1 MSDRPEDP
9 FDGSLAA
16 ENPAEEARGLR
27 GLLGRHAVDTR
38 PLRIPEYRRILIGQ
52 GTSFV
57 GSMLTQ
63 VAVPVQIWALTA
75 SPLYVGFVGLAG
87 LVPIVV
93 FGLYGGAIAD
103 AVDRRVLYLWSSI
116 GGWVVTLA
124 LLVQTL
130 LDLQNIWLILAL
142 VFVQSGMFAVAS
154 SARGAIIPRIVPTEL
169 VPAANTLNFTVGN
182 VGQVVGPLLAGLL
195 LVLPNGFALAYAA
208 DALLFTAAL
217 YSVLKLPSIPPQGE
231 VQRPD
236 WRAVADG
243 LRFIAVRPVLV
254 MSFAVDIAA
263 MVLAM
268 PRSLFPAV
276 ADARFGGQ
284 VGPLYAA
291 IAIGAVIAGLSSGWI
306 GRVRRQG
313 RALTLAIV
321 GWGAA
326 VAVSG
331 LVGQLWLVVALL
343 ALAGAFD
350 LVSAVYRQTILQTY
364 APDEMRG
371 RMQGVFIAVVAG
383 GPRLGDV
390 RAGATAAV
398 TSPTFSWVA
407 GGVACM
413 AVVIVAGLLVRPFWR
428 YDTSRDLPSTIS
440 TNLRSAPI
448 LRGTPLG
455 FRVCRSTRTSSGVS
469 TRPPSRMRS
478 VPPRSGSSPR
488 RSARPIPCTST
499 GPWPKRVGTATSSH
513 RRRSRCSS
521 RCSATASW
529 FATQRPGSTTAGSS
543 TASRSSS
550 TTGH

>member
-1 MSDRPEDP
+1 MSEPGEDP
-9 FDGSLAA
+9 LDPALAA
-16 ENPAEEARGLR
+16 ESPAEEASGLR
-27 GLLGRHAVDTR
+27 GILQRHAVDTR
-38 PLRIPEYRRILIGQ
+38 PLRIPDYRRILIGQ
-52 GTSFV
+52 GTSFI

-63 VAVPVQIWALTA
+63 VAVPVQVYDLTR
-75 SPLYVGFVGLAG
+75 SSLYVGFVGLAG

-103 AVDRRVLYLWSSI
+103 AVDRRVLYLWSSV
-116 GGWVVTLA
+116 GAWVVTLG
-124 LLVQTL
+124 LLAQTL
-130 LDLQNIWLILAL
+130 LGVGNVWLILAM
-142 VFVQSGMFAVAS
+142 VFVQSGMFAVSS
-154 SARGAIIPRIVPTEL
+154 SARGAIIPRLVPTDL

-182 VGQVVGPLLAGLL
+182 VGQVAGPLLAGLL
-195 LVLPNGFALAYAA
+195 LLLPNGFALAYAA

-217 YSVLKLPSIPPQGE
+217 YSVLRLPAIPPQGD
-231 VQRPD
+231 VRRPD
-236 WRAVADG
+236 LRAVAEG
-243 LRFIAVRPVLV
+243 LRFIALRPVLI

-276 ADARFGGQ
+276 ADERFGGQ

-407 GGVACM
+407 GGIACI
-413 AVVIVAGLLVRPFWR
+413 AVVLVAGLLVRPFWR
-428 YDTSRDLPSTIS
+428 YDTSRDLPSH
-440 TNLRSAPI
+440 
-448 LRGTPLG
+448 
-455 FRVCRSTRTSSGVS
+455 
-469 TRPPSRMRS
+469 
-478 VPPRSGSSPR
+478 
-488 RSARPIPCTST
+488 
-499 GPWPKRVGTATSSH
+499 SH
-513 RRRSRCSS
+513 
-521 RCSATASW
+521 
-529 FATQRPGSTTAGSS
+529 
-543 TASRSSS
+543 
-550 TTGH
+550 

>member
-1 MSDRPEDP
+1 MPGPHLCGAAPHLCGARPRPPGAGVRLTRVSDPADP
-9 FDGSLAA
+9 PVRGTP
-16 ENPAEEARGLR
+16 NPAGAAAQARRLR

-38 PLRIPEYRRILIGQ
+38 PLAIGPYRRLLIGQ

-63 VAVPVQIWALTA
+63 VAVPVQIWALTH
-75 SPLYVGFVGLAG
+75 STLYVGFVGLAG

-103 AVDRRVLYLWSSI
+103 AVDRRTLSLWSSV
-116 GGWVVTLA
+116 GGWGVTLA
-124 LLVQTL
+124 LLAQTL
-130 LDLQNIWLILAL
+130 VDLRNVWLILGL
-142 VFVQSGMFAVAS
+142 VAVQSAMFAIAS
-154 SARGAIIPRIVPTEL
+154 SARGAIIPRIVSVDL

-182 VGQVVGPLLAGLL
+182 AGQVIGPLIAGV
-195 LVLPNGFALAYAA
+195 LVGLEHGFAYAYAV

-217 YSVLKLPSIPPQGE
+217 YSALRLPAVPPDGSVE
-231 VQRPD
+231 RPSL
-236 WRAVADG
+236 RVVAEG

-254 MSFAVDIAA
+254 MSFVVDIAA

-276 ADARFGGQ
+276 ADLRFQGN

-291 IAIGAVIAGLSSGWI
+291 IAVGAVVAGLSSGWI

-313 RALTLAIV
+313 RALVVAIV

-326 VAVSG
+326 VSLSG
-331 LVGQLWLVVALL
+331 LAHQLWLVVALL

-398 TSPTFSWVA
+398 TSPTFSWVV
-407 GGVACM
+407 GGVACI
-413 AVVIVAGLLVRPFWR
+413 VVVVVSGVLVRSFWC
-428 YDTSRDLPSTIS
+428 YDTHE
-440 TNLRSAPI
+440 APA
-448 LRGTPLG
+448 
-455 FRVCRSTRTSSGVS
+455 
-469 TRPPSRMRS
+469 
-478 VPPRSGSSPR
+478 
-488 RSARPIPCTST
+488 AR
-499 GPWPKRVGTATSSH
+499 
-513 RRRSRCSS
+513 
-521 RCSATASW
+521 
-529 FATQRPGSTTAGSS
+529 
-543 TASRSSS
+543 
-550 TTGH
+550 

>member
-1 MSDRPEDP
+1 MSEPGEDP
-9 FDGSLAA
+9 LDASLAS
-16 ENPAEEARGLR
+16 ENPAEESRGLR
-27 GLLGRHAVDTR
+27 AVLERHAVDTR

-52 GTSFV
+52 GTSFI

-103 AVDRRVLYLWSSI
+103 AVDRRILYLWSSI

-195 LVLPNGFALAYAA
+195 LVLPNGFALAYAV

-428 YDTSRDLPSTIS
+428 YDTSRDLPST
-440 TNLRSAPI
+440 
-448 LRGTPLG
+448 
-455 FRVCRSTRTSSGVS
+455 
-469 TRPPSRMRS
+469 
-478 VPPRSGSSPR
+478 
-488 RSARPIPCTST
+488 
-499 GPWPKRVGTATSSH
+499 SH
-513 RRRSRCSS
+513 
-521 RCSATASW
+521 
-529 FATQRPGSTTAGSS
+529 
-543 TASRSSS
+543 
-550 TTGH
+550 